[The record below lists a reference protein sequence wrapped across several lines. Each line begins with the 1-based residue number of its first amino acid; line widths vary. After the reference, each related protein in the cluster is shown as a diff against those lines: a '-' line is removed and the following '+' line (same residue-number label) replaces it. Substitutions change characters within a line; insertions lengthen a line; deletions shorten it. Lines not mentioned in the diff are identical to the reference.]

1 MRTAIS
7 TSTKARLVVRGDL
20 QDDWGDTYAATL
32 AARVFRFLMGI
43 TAAFDLIAYQYDVLN
58 AFLNAPLDRKLYAR
72 APEGFEH
79 DLGKLLEL
87 RRALYGLKDAPLL
100 WYNHLKQTLKKLGLE
115 PVEGVQCLFTSEKL
129 IVFFYVDDIVV
140 LVHPSH
146 LSHHARFEQE
156 LKKEYEIRSLGELR
170 WFLGI
175 RVLRNKPNKRIY
187 LVQDSFI
194 NKVASKFEIESY
206 SNRGTGAPLAEDY
219 LEASTEPHNDRRT
232 RTYQQLVGSLAY
244 ISVFTRPDVARA
256 HSVLA
261 RHLQNPGQKHL
272 SAAYQVWRYL
282 IRTKYLAISA
292 SGDTP
297 QNSYYLTKPQEAR
310 DDLVFYG
317 ASDAA
322 FADDPERKSSQGY
335 LFSLYG
341 LPIDWK
347 ATVQRSV
354 TKSTTEAELLALSLA
369 GSELIWWKRLFKR
382 VNFALGI
389 RPTLFCDNQQTVGI
403 INKAEDRLNTKMRH
417 VDTHQ
422 MWLRQEAGAGR
433 LQVSW
438 MATNQMPADGLT
450 KSLSRQ
456 KRSTFVEQLGLVD
469 ISNLLQGYTEGEET
483 SHSLYQ
489 L

>member
-1 MRTAIS
+1 
-7 TSTKARLVVRGDL
+7 
-20 QDDWGDTYAATL
+20 
-32 AARVFRFLMGI
+32 
-43 TAAFDLIAYQYDVLN
+43 
-58 AFLNAPLDRKLYAR
+58 
-72 APEGFEH
+72 
-79 DLGKLLEL
+79 
-87 RRALYGLKDAPLL
+87 LL
-100 WYNHLKQTLKKLGLE
+100 WYEHLKKTLKRLGLK
-115 PVEGVQCLFTSEKL
+115 PVEGVQCLFTSDRL

-140 LVHPSH
+140 LVHPSY
-146 LSHHARFEQE
+146 LSHHQQFEQE

-175 RVLRNKPNKRIY
+175 RVLRDKQKRRIY
-187 LVQDSFI
+187 LIQDSFI
-194 NKVASKFEIESY
+194 DKVTSKFDINT
-206 SNRGTGAPLAEDY
+206 SNRATGAPLVEDY
-219 LEASTEPHNDRRT
+219 LEASTESQNDQRT
-232 RTYQQLVGSLAY
+232 RMYQQLIGSLAY
-244 ISVFTRPDVARA
+244 ISTFTRPDVARA

-261 RHLQNPGQKHL
+261 RHLQNPGQNHL

-282 IRTKYLAISA
+282 LRTKYLAISA

-297 QNSYYLTKPQEAR
+297 QNSYYLTKPQEAVEE
-310 DDLVFYG
+310 LIFYG

-335 LFSLYG
+335 MFSLYG

-369 GSELIWWKRLFKR
+369 GSELMWWKRLFKH
-382 VNFALGI
+382 VNFELGI
-389 RPTLFCDNQQTVGI
+389 PPTLFCDNQQTVGI

-422 MWLRQEAGAGR
+422 MWLRQEAETGQ

-438 MATNQMPADGLT
+438 MPTNQMPADGLT
-450 KSLSRQ
+450 KSLTRQ
-456 KRSTFVEQLGLVD
+456 KHATFVEQLGLVD
-469 ISNLLQGYTEGEET
+469 ISDLLRGHSEGEES
-483 SHSLYQ
+483 SHALYQ